1 MSEPTARILDLSDYW
16 RMVRIRK
23 WTVLIVAVVV
33 AALISGYVLLKPAV
47 YHAQATVQVNPIVNP
62 LTGGKTNSSSAPD
75 MATESAIAKS
85 SEIAATVQQQLKL
98 PLTAQQLSKGVSVTV
113 ARAGT
118 IMTIGYTAKTPQ
130 QAAVVA
136 EALATAYL
144 TQRKQT
150 VTADIAPAVTEYQTL
165 INSNNTLLTKL
176 RTSYAQ
182 ASSTAQQH
190 IILGQID
197 NLTQQNSSYLA
208 TIANWQSAAA
218 TDAGSVGVITQQA
231 VAPSAPAGP
240 SLPIAV
246 AIGLVIGAI
255 LGAALAIIL
264 GLRANRVGGRDE
276 LAIHLSAPVMAVIPK
291 VEGWDKVDDAELVT
305 REDPG
310 APASE
315 AYRTLSTNI
324 RFYRSQQPL
333 RVLVVTSA
341 LPSEGKSAT
350 AANLAVVL
358 AETGLRTVLVDA
370 DLRRPRASRFL
381 GVGDHAGLHE
391 ALEGSRDLVDV
402 IQATEIENLWIVG
415 SGSVPRDPVS
425 LLAGPNA
432 ASVFDG
438 LRRVAD
444 VVICDA
450 PPILPVADA
459 SVLAEASDA
468 VLFVHDPAISNRT
481 ALEDAVRQLRTAGGA
496 IIGGVYNN
504 VSAAQ
509 RNYLGYSSYDAYYGK
524 DKERKGRRTA
534 DLSAASA
541 QASSANGNAKKG
553 SPTRVSGL
561 E

>member
-1 MSEPTARILDLSDYW
+1 LSEPTTRILDLSDYW
-16 RMVRIRK
+16 HMVRIRK
-23 WTVLIVAVVV
+23 WTVLVVAVLV
-33 AALISGYVLLKPAV
+33 AAASAAYVLLKPPV
-47 YHAQATVQVNPIVNP
+47 YHAQATVQVNTIVNP
-62 LTGGKTNSSSAPD
+62 LTGIKSGGNTSDVD

-85 SEIAATVQQQLKL
+85 YSVAQAVQQQLKL
-98 PLTAQQLSKGVSVTV
+98 SLTPQQLSKGVSVSIG
-113 ARAGT
+113 RSGT

-130 QAAVVA
+130 QAQAVA
-136 EALATAYL
+136 QAFATNYL
-144 TQRKQT
+144 SQRKLT
-150 VTADIAPAVTEYQTL
+150 VTTDIQQAVNQYSTLAKSTEANL
-165 INSNNTLLTKL
+165 AKL
-176 RTSYAQ
+176 RAQYAA
-182 ASSTAQQH
+182 ASSTTTQH
-190 IILGQID
+190 IIASQIATASKNLSNYVGQIAD
-197 NLTQQNSSYLA
+197 L
-208 TIANWQSAAA
+208 QSAAA
-218 TDAGSVGVITQQA
+218 IDANSVGSITQQA
-231 VAPSAPAGP
+231 TVPTAPTGPA
-240 SLPIAV
+240 LPLAI
-246 AIGLVIGAI
+246 AIGLVLGTI

-291 VEGWDKVDDAELVT
+291 VDGWDKADDAELVT
-305 REDPG
+305 RLDPS

-315 AYRTLSTNI
+315 AYRTLATNV

-381 GVGDHAGLHE
+381 GVGEHVGLHE
-391 ALEGSRDLVDV
+391 ALDGSRDLVDV
-402 IQATEIENLWIVG
+402 IQATDIENLWIVG

-432 ASVFDG
+432 AGVFDG

-468 VLFVHDPAISNRT
+468 VLFVHDPGISNRT
-481 ALEDAVRQLRTAGGA
+481 ALEDAVKQLRTAGGA

-504 VSAAQ
+504 ISAAQ
-509 RNYLGYSSYDAYYGK
+509 RNYLGYSSYDSYYGQ
-524 DKERKGRRTA
+524 DRKGRKKAT
-534 DLSAASA
+534 LAAATA
-541 QASSANGNAKKG
+541 QAGSPNGSATKG
-553 SPTRVSGL
+553 SSTRVPGL
-561 E
+561 D